1 MTQARPSGWKNY
13 DDFAL
18 GIATNRLPS
27 SQALVGQTL
36 HIDLPAGRLIL
47 QPQAGQLLHWRE
59 EGARSGTGTGW
70 YDAVPTTDRTWFIDL
85 TREACPD
92 EALTLIVDT
101 QSRRV
106 LAVNCR
112 ILDAASAGG
121 DPRVAQDFSVGTL
134 LGDAQEAAGAAV
146 ASGEL
151 PAPTRDLIG
160 LRTWQTY
167 SPNHTYE
174 HTYLNSQRYAWQCLV
189 GVQRGH
195 AAVDLASYWRFA
207 PDQYVFTFREFLIP
221 VASVFFFDFAGGR
234 STGKFLGLTGDGRIS
249 NSPAGAFMR
258 RASTTTY
265 LANQEPV

>member
-1 MTQARPSGWKNY
+1 MTERPPGWKNY

-27 SQALVGQTL
+27 SEAL
-36 HIDLPAGRLIL
+36 AGRRLRIVLPETTLEL
-47 QPQAGQLLHWRE
+47 QPQPQHALQWRE
-59 EGARSGTGTGW
+59 AGGAKGSGW
-70 YDAVPTTDRTWFIDL
+70 YDAVPTTGTSWFIDL
-85 TREACPD
+85 TRDDRPA

-101 QSRRV
+101 QSLRV
-106 LAVNCR
+106 LAVR
-112 ILDAASAGG
+112 STILDAAAAGG
-121 DPRVAQDFSVGTL
+121 DPRVAQTFSVGTL
-134 LGDAQEAAGAAV
+134 GDDPAA

-160 LRTWQTY
+160 LRTHQTY
-167 SPNHTYE
+167 SPHHTYE
-174 HTYLNSQRYAWQCLV
+174 HSYLNSQRYAWQCLV

-207 PDQYVFTFREFLIP
+207 PDQYVFSFREFLIP

-234 STGKFLGLTGDGRIS
+234 STGKFLGLTGDGRIA

-258 RASTTTY
+258 RASTTSY
-265 LANQEPV
+265 ASGQEPL